1 MSRSLA
7 TAALCLVTGV
17 VLIGCMSAAQ
27 HQQDISSAEEQRLTL
42 AAVQRNVRVGMS
54 GAEVLSS
61 LGSPNIIST
70 DEQRHEVWVYDRI
83 ATEYVHSESGVGL
96 ISLVGGASG
105 SVAGGALPSA
115 NQKSG
120 ASRRSQRTLTI
131 IVRFDGDHR
140 VSDFSYHA
148 SRF

>member
-96 ISLVGGASG
+96 ISPAQG
-105 SVAGGALPSA
+105 
-115 NQKSG
+115 
-120 ASRRSQRTLTI
+120 
-131 IVRFDGDHR
+131 
-140 VSDFSYHA
+140 
-148 SRF
+148 

>member
-27 HQQDISSAEEQRLTL
+27 HQQDISSADEQRLTL

-83 ATEYVHSESGVGL
+83 TGGGRFGL
-96 ISLVGGASG
+96 RGRGCPA
-105 SVAGGALPSA
+105 
-115 NQKSG
+115 
-120 ASRRSQRTLTI
+120 QRQPEI
-131 IVRFDGDHR
+131 RCQPAFPAHPDDHR
-140 VSDFSYHA
+140 A
-148 SRF
+148 L